1 MKNFF
6 FFFKILWNGR
16 VAVVVQDYLV
26 EHQQWWIQVVV
37 VEDVSVRKR
46 AKILIEV
53 LLDPALSDSFF
64 IQRHIYFI
72 YHFLPKFNFK
82 KLKEYYKSSQF
93 FVLKLYHTY
102 SLRHMFYL
110 LGKLSLRATQSLWNG
125 NNWRTSI
132 MGSENNKRIYIS
144 YTYTMLKY
152 GTSKAFSQ
160 SITLKRVKQVK
171 N

>member
-1 MKNFF
+1 M
-6 FFFKILWNGR
+6 WNGR

-26 EHQQWWIQVVV
+26 EHQQWWRQVVV
-37 VEDVSVRKR
+37 VEDVSVRKK

-53 LLDPALSDSFF
+53 LLDLALIFF
-64 IQRHIYFI
+64 YAKAYFI
-72 YHFLPKFNFK
+72 DHFLPKFNFK
-82 KLKEYYKSSQF
+82 KLKKYYKSSQF

-160 SITLKRVKQVK
+160 SITPKRVKQVK

>member
-1 MKNFF
+1 MVNDLGRSFNFWEWF
-6 FFFKILWNGR
+6 SNSGHLGQENITLGYYSPSIMWPRLGR
-16 VAVVVQDYLV
+16 ATQKP
-26 EHQQWWIQVVV
+26 
-37 VEDVSVRKR
+37 S
-46 AKILIEV
+46 
-53 LLDPALSDSFF
+53 PAGPTQL
-64 IQRHIYFI
+64 YFI

-82 KLKEYYKSSQF
+82 KLKKYYKSSQF

>member
-1 MKNFF
+1 MEWKSCCCCAGLSGWASTVVNTSCCCWGCLCKKKGKNINWGTTWSGTTWF
-6 FFFKILWNGR
+6 
-16 VAVVVQDYLV
+16 
-26 EHQQWWIQVVV
+26 
-37 VEDVSVRKR
+37 
-46 AKILIEV
+46 
-53 LLDPALSDSFF
+53 FF
-64 IQRHIYFI
+64 IQRHINFI

-82 KLKEYYKSSQF
+82 KLKKYYKSSQF
-93 FVLKLYHTY
+93 FVLKLYHSY